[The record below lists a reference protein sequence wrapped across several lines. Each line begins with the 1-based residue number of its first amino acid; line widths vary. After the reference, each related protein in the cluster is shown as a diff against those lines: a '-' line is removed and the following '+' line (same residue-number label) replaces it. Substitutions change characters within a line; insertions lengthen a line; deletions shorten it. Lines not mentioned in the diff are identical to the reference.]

1 MQLNRLSL
9 QPAPDNSGRILL
21 YSLDEGERVSP
32 FFVGMFKNNEIKG
45 VAPFKVIEDNNG
57 TRLEFLPKGDAT
69 LAMLMA
75 QPQKRDRMLTVLA
88 NIGSVI
94 ADAEEYMLAENSFI
108 LESNYVFVNTHTLD
122 VHLIYDPTY
131 NRNGYSYRALTK
143 MWALKANHDLS
154 EDAMYPTEVIRIINE
169 SGAQADAAVLQ
180 RKITELR
187 DTAPKAPRQQNE
199 TAANTGLAAK
209 MLGGIKL
216 AAPAPSQN
224 APVKSAPAQ
233 SAPVQSAP
241 AQSAPVQSA
250 PAQSAPVQSAP
261 AQNVPTQ
268 NVTAQTAPAQNV
280 PAQNAPAQA
289 APAQSN
295 PIRFMPTAMRQA
307 PVRNTNPDD
316 NATVFA
322 NDMTQPETASPSIKK
337 AFLVDMEGRRVYID
351 KPKFQIG
358 KGRAT
363 ATPNDLIISNPG
375 VSRAHALI
383 EHIDTEY
390 YLVDLYSLNGT
401 FINNERISSNERR
414 RIINGDTI
422 TFANQQYYFCTE

>member
-21 YSLDEGERVSP
+21 YSLDKGERVSP

-131 NRNGYSYRALTK
+131 NRNGYYYRALTK

-154 EDAMYPTEVIRIINE
+154 EDAMYPTEVIRIINDINT
-169 SGAQADAAVLQ
+169 DAAVLQ

-216 AAPAPSQN
+216 APPAPSQN

-241 AQSAPVQSA
+241 AQ
-250 PAQSAPVQSAP
+250 
-261 AQNVPTQ
+261 NVPTQ
-268 NVTAQTAPAQNV
+268 NVTSQTAPAQNV

-322 NDMTQPETASPSIKK
+322 NDMTQPETASPSVKK

>member
-45 VAPFKVIEDNNG
+45 AAPFRVIEDNNG
-57 TRLEFLPKGDAT
+57 TRLEYLPKGDAT

-75 QPQKRDRMLTVLA
+75 QPQKRDRMLTVMA

-108 LESNYVFVNTHTLD
+108 LESNYIFVNTHTLD

-131 NRNGYSYRALTK
+131 NRNGYSYRALIK

-154 EDAMYPTEVIRIINE
+154 EDAMYPTEIIGIINE
-169 SGAQADAAVLQ
+169 INADADAAVLQ

-233 SAPVQSAP
+233 
-241 AQSAPVQSA
+241 
-250 PAQSAPVQSAP
+250 
-261 AQNVPTQ
+261 NVPTQ
-268 NVTAQTAPAQNV
+268 NVTAQTAPAQN
-280 PAQNAPAQA
+280 APAQT

-295 PIRFMPTAMRQA
+295 PIRFTPTAMRQA
-307 PVRNTNPDD
+307 PVRSMNPDD

-322 NDMTQPETASPSIKK
+322 NDMIQPETASPSVKK